1 MKTTT
6 WRLIRSLSASEKAA
20 VKRFLLRHVIQGE
33 SDNASLFDALAGM
46 EEYDEK
52 VLRSRHAGA
61 RFLKRLPAAK
71 NELTSLVLRA
81 MRAYHHDKTLIHTL
95 TSMIQDVH
103 FLNSRGLFD
112 LSGEVLDKAIAL
124 ANEADEPILRM
135 KLLMLRSNV
144 LKGVQR
150 MDVEAIDTLAA
161 ELSAAAREAT
171 ALTEAEAVCTWVSL
185 AVVADTPIDD
195 VRRAQLEQ
203 ACLDAHD
210 TSARPNLR
218 LTNLHT
224 AVCYTQFRGNRPE
237 EAYHHERAVLDVF
250 RANPAYARHA
260 PKTHLLSVT
269 NLITLSIITNRF
281 DEAKALTNEAMAV
294 LDLYRRSWPTRVIVE
309 FEMRV
314 VNNIL
319 HRVNASS
326 AFEEIADDIDTL
338 LERIRSYGRLEQTSV
353 GVVGL
358 FNLAVAALAVG
369 RHSDVLTIQRE
380 MDTYPDHLRPDVR
393 RNMDLFVLFTH
404 FELGNLG
411 LVESRARSIR
421 RRLMRLG
428 DMAPDEDI
436 LLATMLRLASRP
448 TPSAQRAMMADAA
461 RRIDEAREAHPD
473 RARTDPFGP
482 AFWFRGQ
489 AERIGYARAIREW
502 VERNS

>member
-6 WRLIRSLSASEKAA
+6 WRLIRSLSASEKAS

-33 SDNASLFDALAGM
+33 SDTASLFDALAGM

-81 MRAYHHDKTLIHTL
+81 MRAYHHDKTLLHTL

-112 LSGEVLDKAIAL
+112 LSDELLDKAIAL
-124 ANEADEPILRM
+124 ATEADEPILRM

-144 LKGVQR
+144 LKGFQR
-150 MDVEAIDTLAA
+150 MDNEAIEALAA
-161 ELSAAAREAT
+161 ELSTAAREAT
-171 ALTEAEAVCTWVSL
+171 SLTEAEAVCTWVSL

-195 VRRAQLEQ
+195 ARRAQLEQ

-237 EAYHHERAVLDVF
+237 EAYHHERAVLDVY
-250 RANPAYARHA
+250 RNNPAYARHA
-260 PKTHLLSVT
+260 PKTHLLSIT

-281 DEAKALTNEAMAV
+281 DEARTLTDEAAAI
-294 LDLYRRSWPTRVIVE
+294 LDHHRKTWPTRVTVE
-309 FEMRV
+309 FEMRI

-319 HRVNASS
+319 HRVSASS
-326 AFEEIADDIDTL
+326 SFEEIADDIDTL
-338 LERIRSYGRLEQTSV
+338 LERIHSYGRLEQTSV
-353 GVVGL
+353 GMAGL
-358 FNLAVAALAVG
+358 FNLAIAALAVG
-369 RHSDVLTIQRE
+369 RHADVLAIQRE
-380 MDTYPDHLRPDVR
+380 METYPDHLRPDIH
-393 RNMDLFVLFTH
+393 RNMKLFLLFTH
-404 FELGNLG
+404 YELGNLS
-411 LVESRARSIR
+411 LVESGARSIR
-421 RRLMRLG
+421 RRHLRLG
-428 DMAPDEDI
+428 DLAPDEDI
-436 LLATMLRLASRP
+436 LLSTMLRLAARP
-448 TPSAQRAMMADAA
+448 TPSAQRTMMADAA
-461 RRIDEAREAHPD
+461 RRIDEVREAHPD

-502 VERNS
+502 IERNP